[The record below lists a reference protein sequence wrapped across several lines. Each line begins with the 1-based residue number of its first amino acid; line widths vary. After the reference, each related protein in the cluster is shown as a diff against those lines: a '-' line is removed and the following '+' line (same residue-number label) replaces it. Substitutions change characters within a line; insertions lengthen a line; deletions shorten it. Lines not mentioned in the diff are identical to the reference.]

1 MAYFNDVK
9 EKALKRC
16 IMCEGDLEK
25 ANIGSICNACRDRM
39 RK

>member
-1 MAYFNDVK
+1 MAYYKDIK
-9 EKALKRC
+9 ERLLKRC

-25 ANIGSICNACRDRM
+25 ANFGSICNTCRDKM